1 MKMQSSAILSE
12 LVNRWLTKVATL
24 IAVYVTFRGHNAPG
38 GGFAGGLIL
47 GAAFVLQFLAG
58 EEPSIRRRPIRNP
71 EKLLGAGLLVAFGT
85 TLAPLVAGRS
95 TLESYIWKLETPVI
109 GEVKLVSSTLFDVGV
124 FAVVVA
130 VVLMILRALGTE
142 GAGVSAHR
150 EGAESGDQG
159 GVAS

>member
-1 MKMQSSAILSE
+1 MKMRSSAILGE
-12 LVNRWLTKVATL
+12 LVDRWLTKVATL

-38 GGFAGGLIL
+38 GGFAGGLLL

-58 EEPSIRRRPIRNP
+58 DEPSIRRRPIRNP
-71 EKLLGAGLLVAFGT
+71 EMLLGVGLLAAFGT
-85 TLAPLVAGRS
+85 TLAPLIAGGS
-95 TLESYIWKLETPVI
+95 PLESYIWKLDVPVI
-109 GEVKLVSSTLFDVGV
+109 GEVKFVSSTLFDLGV

-150 EGAESGDQG
+150 GRAASRDQG
-159 GVAS
+159 GAPR

>member
-1 MKMQSSAILSE
+1 MKMRSSAILSE
-12 LVNRWLTKVATL
+12 LVDRWLTKVATL

-38 GGFAGGLIL
+38 GGFAGGLLL

-58 EEPSIRRRPIRNP
+58 DEPSIRRRPIRNP
-71 EKLLGAGLLVAFGT
+71 EMLLGVGLLAAFGT
-85 TLAPLVAGRS
+85 TLAPLIAGGS
-95 TLESYIWKLETPVI
+95 PLESYIWKLDVPVI
-109 GEVKLVSSTLFDVGV
+109 GEVKFVSSTLFDLGV

-150 EGAESGDQG
+150 GRAASRDQSGAPR
-159 GVAS
+159 

>member
-1 MKMQSSAILSE
+1 MKMRSSAILSE
-12 LVNRWLTKVATL
+12 LVDRWLTKVATL

-38 GGFAGGLIL
+38 GGFAGGLLL

-58 EEPSIRRRPIRNP
+58 DEPSIRRRPIRNP
-71 EKLLGAGLLVAFGT
+71 EMLLGVGLLAAFGT
-85 TLAPLVAGRS
+85 TLAPLIAGGS
-95 TLESYIWKLETPVI
+95 PLESYIWKLDVPVI
-109 GEVKLVSSTLFDVGV
+109 GEVKFVSSTLFDLGV

-150 EGAESGDQG
+150 ARAASRDQG
-159 GVAS
+159 GAPR

>member
-1 MKMQSSAILSE
+1 MKMRSSAILSE
-12 LVNRWLTKVATL
+12 LVDRWLTKAATL

-38 GGFAGGLIL
+38 GGFAGGLLL

-58 EEPSIRRRPIRNP
+58 DEPSIRRRPIRNP
-71 EKLLGAGLLVAFGT
+71 EMLLGVGLLAAFGT
-85 TLAPLVAGRS
+85 TLAPLIAGGS
-95 TLESYIWKLETPVI
+95 PLESYIWKLDVPVI
-109 GEVKLVSSTLFDVGV
+109 GEVKFVSSTLFDLGV

-150 EGAESGDQG
+150 GRAASRDQG
-159 GVAS
+159 GAPR

>member
-1 MKMQSSAILSE
+1 MRSSAILSE
-12 LVNRWLTKVATL
+12 LVDRWLTKVATL

-38 GGFAGGLIL
+38 GGFAGGLLL

-58 EEPSIRRRPIRNP
+58 DEPSIRRRPIRNP
-71 EKLLGAGLLVAFGT
+71 EMLLGVGLLAAFGT
-85 TLAPLVAGRS
+85 TLAPLIAGGS
-95 TLESYIWKLETPVI
+95 PLESYIWKLDVPVI
-109 GEVKLVSSTLFDVGV
+109 GEVKFVSSTLFDLGV

-150 EGAESGDQG
+150 GRAASRDQSGAPR
-159 GVAS
+159 

>member
-1 MKMQSSAILSE
+1 MKMRSSAILSE
-12 LVNRWLTKVATL
+12 LVDRWLTKVATL

-38 GGFAGGLIL
+38 GGFAGGLLL

-58 EEPSIRRRPIRNP
+58 DEPSIRRRPIRNP
-71 EKLLGAGLLVAFGT
+71 EMLLGVGLLAAFGT
-85 TLAPLVAGRS
+85 TLAPLIAGGS
-95 TLESYIWKLETPVI
+95 PLESYIWKFDVPVI
-109 GEVKLVSSTLFDVGV
+109 GEVKFVSSTLFDLGV

-150 EGAESGDQG
+150 GRAASRDQG
-159 GVAS
+159 GAPR

>member
-1 MKMQSSAILSE
+1 MKMRSSAILSE
-12 LVNRWLTKVATL
+12 LVDRWLTKVATL

-38 GGFAGGLIL
+38 GGFAGGLLL

-58 EEPSIRRRPIRNP
+58 DEPSIRRRPIRNP
-71 EKLLGAGLLVAFGT
+71 EMLLGVGLLAAFGT
-85 TLAPLVAGRS
+85 TLAPLIAGGS
-95 TLESYIWKLETPVI
+95 PLESYIWKLDVPVI
-109 GEVKLVSSTLFDVGV
+109 GEVKFVSSTLFDLGV

-150 EGAESGDQG
+150 GRAASRNQG
-159 GVAS
+159 GAPR

>member
-1 MKMQSSAILSE
+1 MKMRSSAILSE
-12 LVNRWLTKVATL
+12 LVDRWLTKVATL

-38 GGFAGGLIL
+38 GGFAGGLLL

-58 EEPSIRRRPIRNP
+58 DEPSIRRRPIRNP
-71 EKLLGAGLLVAFGT
+71 EMLLGVGLLAAFGT
-85 TLAPLVAGRS
+85 TLAPLIAGGS
-95 TLESYIWKLETPVI
+95 PLESYIWKLDVPVI
-109 GEVKLVSSTLFDVGV
+109 GEVKFVSSTLFDLGV

-150 EGAESGDQG
+150 GRAASRDEGGAPR
-159 GVAS
+159 

>member
-1 MKMQSSAILSE
+1 MKMRSSAILSE
-12 LVNRWLTKVATL
+12 LVDRWLTKVATL

-38 GGFAGGLIL
+38 GGFAGGLLL

-58 EEPSIRRRPIRNP
+58 DEPSIRRRPIRNP
-71 EKLLGAGLLVAFGT
+71 EMLLGVGLLAAFGT
-85 TLAPLVAGRS
+85 TLAPLIAGGS
-95 TLESYIWKLETPVI
+95 PLESYIWKLDVPVI
-109 GEVKLVSSTLFDVGV
+109 GEVKFVSSTLFDLGV

-150 EGAESGDQG
+150 GRAASRDQG
-159 GVAS
+159 GAPR